1 MKIIA
6 NSSKFS
12 ARKSV
17 SFQFKIWVPTFI
29 LVLLALFSPV
39 FTPVARADQLKPS
52 KEDGKAAWFKPAEF
66 TKLQVEGSAD
76 ITVRQGNETEIT
88 IDASPQARERVEV
101 HQDGTQVK
109 IRFNGGWKFWDN
121 NSGSLKINVT
131 FKTLEDVALSG
142 SGNLHG
148 KGRIKL
154 PKLSLRMAGAGD
166 FDFEDLHV
174 DELRVSL
181 AGAGDA
187 KLLGEAKSLTL
198 SIAGAGD
205 YIGDKFK
212 TQKARISIAGAGDA
226 KVWATEE
233 LSVSIAGAGSVSHW
247 GRAKLLKQSIA
258 GVGSINDRGEKP

>member
-1 MKIIA
+1 MRTCTLGLNDFRNLFNLLRLNNWVQVFAIA
-6 NSSKFS
+6 
-12 ARKSV
+12 AL
-17 SFQFKIWVPTFI
+17 TF
-29 LVLLALFSPV
+29 FHSMT
-39 FTPVARADQLKPS
+39 FADLLKPS

-66 TKLQVEGSAD
+66 VKLHIEGSAD
-76 ITVRQGNETEIT
+76 ITVRQGNENEII
-88 IDASPQARERVEV
+88 IDASPQARERIEIY
-101 HQDGTQVK
+101 QDGSQIK

-121 NSGSLKINVT
+121 NAGSLRINIT

-148 KGRIKL
+148 KGKIKL

-174 DELRVSL
+174 DDLRVSL

-187 KLLGEAKSLTL
+187 KLMGEAKSLTL

-205 YIGDKFK
+205 YVGEKFK
-212 TQKARISIAGAGDA
+212 AQKARISIAGAGDA

-247 GRAKLLKQSIA
+247 GRPKIIKQSIA